1 MRILRID
8 GRGLTLAELRAVADR
23 TVRLALS
30 PGARRAMRASR
41 RVVDRAIRGGEKV
54 YGVTT
59 GFGRFV
65 STRVPGELAEELQLR
80 LLRSHACGVGDPDCR
95 GCEAGRVTTNNVAD
109 ASTAAARPTLAQSL
123 GSLMFA
129 NSSRPAQ
136 PPEGS
141 LAQGEAG
148 KHVRETPSV

>member
-1 MRILRID
+1 V
-8 GRGLTLAELRAVADR
+8 GN
-23 TVRLALS
+23 
-30 PGARRAMRASR
+30 
-41 RVVDRAIRGGEKV
+41 
-54 YGVTT
+54 
-59 GFGRFV
+59 
-65 STRVPGELAEELQLR
+65 GELEPNVEVGLAPLDAPALDV
-80 LLRSHACGVGDPDCR
+80 ACGVGDPDCR
-95 GCEAGRVTTNNVAD
+95 GCGAGRVTTNNVAD
-109 ASTAAARPTLAQSL
+109 ASAAAARPTLAQSL